1 MLTPSISAQSQMYL
15 FPMDKYSR
23 VDIHPRDTKK
33 WNEFMR
39 FHKENPEVYDAFV
52 RLANEAKQK
61 GFTSIG
67 AHLLIQRIRWECQVE
82 RGENA
87 YKICNNHFPYYARLF
102 ILNNPEFEGF
112 FELRKLKE

>member
-1 MLTPSISAQSQMYL
+1 MSIFHDSQLLL
-15 FPMDKYSR
+15 FPLDKYSR
-23 VDIHPRDTKK
+23 TDIHPRDTNK

-39 FHKENPEVYDAFV
+39 FHKENPEVYQAFV
-52 RLANEAKQK
+52 RLANEAKEK

-67 AHLLIQRIRWECQVE
+67 AHLLIQHIRWESHSE
-82 RGENA
+82 RGFNT

-102 ILNNPEFEGF
+102 LLNNPEFEGF